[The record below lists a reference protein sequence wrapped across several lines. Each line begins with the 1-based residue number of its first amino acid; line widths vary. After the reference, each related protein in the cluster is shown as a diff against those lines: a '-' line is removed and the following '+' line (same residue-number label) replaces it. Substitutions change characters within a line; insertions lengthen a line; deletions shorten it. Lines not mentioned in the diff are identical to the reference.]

1 MAPAKPPPM
10 WMVRLNA
17 AVLRRGLRIGTQQLL
32 TVRGRKSGEPRS
44 TPVSLATVNGERY
57 IVAAFANAAWVSN
70 VRAAA
75 EATLSRGRSSELVRL
90 REIPVPD
97 REPMLRAFLQQVRGG
112 VRFFGGRTADEVV
125 AEAKEY
131 PVFRITTV
139 D

>member
-1 MAPAKPPPM
+1 M

-17 AVLRRGLRIGTQQLL
+17 ALLRHGLRIGTQHLL
-32 TVRGRKSGEPRS
+32 TAPGRKSGQPRS
-44 TPVSLATVNGERY
+44 TPVSLATVSGERY
-57 IVAAFANAAWVSN
+57 IVAAFANADWVSN
-70 VRAAA
+70 VRASG
-75 EATLSRGRSSELVRL
+75 EATLSRGRNSAVVRL
-90 REIPVPD
+90 TEVPAAD

-131 PVFRITTV
+131 PVFRVTTV